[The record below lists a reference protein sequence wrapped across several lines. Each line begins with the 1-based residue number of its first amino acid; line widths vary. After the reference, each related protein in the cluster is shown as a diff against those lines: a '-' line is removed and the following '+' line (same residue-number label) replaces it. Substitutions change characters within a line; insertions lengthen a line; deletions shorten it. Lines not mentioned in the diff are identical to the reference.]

1 MPGTGFRGGS
11 PYDDPVSRRKKT
23 IVAVVAIALGA
34 VVILLPVIPGQTE
47 TSLNRVV
54 QRPPYRASARA
65 AELHRT
71 LVVADLHADT
81 LLWDRDLLARGR
93 LGHVDVPRLI
103 EGNTAVQAFTVVT
116 KVPRGMNIDR
126 NSGDSDAVLPLV
138 IAQWWPPRTWWSL
151 KERALYQARR
161 LDDAAAR
168 SAGALSVIRSARDLE
183 DYLERRRAN
192 PGVTAGFL
200 GIEGAQA
207 LEAGAE
213 DLDVLFEA
221 GFRMMSMTHFF
232 DTFAGGSAS
241 GEAKTGLSAAGL
253 AVLRRM
259 EARGMIVDLA
269 HASPALVDDILTAAT
284 RPVVVSHTGVTATCD
299 NNRNLTDAQLRR
311 IAVNGGLVGI
321 GYFEAAVCEISA
333 ASIARAIRHTAS
345 VAGIAHV
352 ALGSDFDGAT
362 VTPFD
367 ASGLVLIT
375 EALLAEGFSEQEIR
389 QIMGGNAVSLLRRLL
404 PPS

>member
-11 PYDDPVSRRKKT
+11 PYDDPVTRRTKT
-23 IVAVVAIALGA
+23 IFAVVAIALGA
-34 VVILLPVIPGQTE
+34 LVIFLPVIPGQTE

-54 QRPPYRASARA
+54 QRPPYRGSARA

-71 LVVADLHADT
+71 LVIADLHADT
-81 LLWDRDLLARGR
+81 LLWDRDLLTRGR
-93 LGHVDVPRLI
+93 LGHVDVPRLV

-126 NSGDSDAVLPLV
+126 NDGDSDAVLPLV

-151 KERALYQARR
+151 KERALHQARR
-161 LDDAAAR
+161 LDRAAAR
-168 SAGALSVIRSARDLE
+168 SGGTLSVIRSARDLQ
-183 DYLERRRAN
+183 DYLERRRTN
-192 PGVTAGFL
+192 PGTTAGFL

-213 DLDVLFEA
+213 DLDVLFDA
-221 GFRMMSMTHFF
+221 GFRMMSFTHFF

-241 GEAKTGLSAAGL
+241 GEAKTGLTGAGRD
-253 AVLRRM
+253 VLRRM

-269 HASPALVDDILTAAT
+269 HASPALVDDILAAAAK
-284 RPVVVSHTGVTATCD
+284 PVVVSHTGVTATCD
-299 NNRNLTDAQLRR
+299 NNRNLTDAQLGRL
-311 IAVNGGLVGI
+311 AANGGIIGI

-333 ASIARAIRHTAS
+333 ASIARAIRHTAD
-345 VAGIAHV
+345 VAGVEHV

-375 EALLAEGFSEQEIR
+375 EALLAEGFSEQDVR
-389 QIMGGNAVSLLRRLL
+389 LIMGGNVVSLLLRLL
-404 PPS
+404 PRS

>member
-1 MPGTGFRGGS
+1 MPRRGFRGGS
-11 PYDDPVSRRKKT
+11 PYDDPVIRRNKT

-34 VVILLPVIPGQTE
+34 VVIFLPVIPGQTE
-47 TSLNRVV
+47 MSLNRVV

-71 LVVADLHADT
+71 LVIADLHADT
-81 LLWDRDLLARGR
+81 LLWDRDLLTRGR
-93 LGHVDVPRLI
+93 LGHVDVPRLV

-126 NSGDSDAVLPLV
+126 NDGDSDAVLPLV
-138 IAQWWPPRTWWSL
+138 IAQRWPPRTWWSL
-151 KERALYQARR
+151 KERALHQARR
-161 LDDAAAR
+161 LDRAAAR
-168 SAGALSVIRSARDLE
+168 SGGTLSVIRSARDLQN
-183 DYLERRRAN
+183 YLERRRTN
-192 PGVTAGFL
+192 PGTTAGFL

-213 DLDVLFEA
+213 DLDVMFDA

-241 GEAKTGLSAAGL
+241 GETKTGLTGAGL

-269 HASPALVDDILTAAT
+269 HASPALVDDILAAAT
-284 RPVVVSHTGVTATCD
+284 RPVVVSHTGVTGTCD

-311 IAVNGGLVGI
+311 IAANGGVVGI
-321 GYFEAAVCEISA
+321 GYFEAAVCETSA
-333 ASIARAIRHTAS
+333 ASIARAIRHTAD
-345 VAGIAHV
+345 VAGIEHV

-367 ASGLVLIT
+367 ASGLVQIT
-375 EALLAEGFSEQEIR
+375 EALLAEGFSEQEVR
-389 QIMGGNAVSLLRRLL
+389 LIMGGNVVSLLLRLL
-404 PPS
+404 PRS

>member
-11 PYDDPVSRRKKT
+11 PYDHPVIRHRKT
-23 IVAVVAIALGA
+23 VLAAVAIALGA
-34 VVILLPVIPGQTE
+34 VVIFLPVIPGQTE
-47 TSLNRVV
+47 STLNRTVN
-54 QRPPYRASARA
+54 RPPYRASARA

-71 LVVADLHADT
+71 LVIADLHTDT
-81 LLWDRDLLARGR
+81 LLWDRDLLMRGR
-93 LGHVDVPRLI
+93 LGHVDVPRLV

-126 NSGDSDAVLPLV
+126 NDGNSDAVLPLV

-151 KERALYQARR
+151 KERALHQARR
-161 LDDAAAR
+161 LDGAAAR
-168 SAGALSVIRSARDLE
+168 SGGTLSVVRTATDLRNHL
-183 DYLERRRAN
+183 DRRRTH
-192 PGVTAGFL
+192 PGTTAGFL

-213 DLDVLFEA
+213 DLDVMFDA
-221 GFRMMSMTHFF
+221 GFRMMSFTHFF

-241 GEAKTGLSAAGL
+241 GEAKTGLTEAGL

-269 HASPALVDDILTAAT
+269 HASAALVDDILAAAT

-311 IAVNGGLVGI
+311 IAANGGIVGI

-333 ASIARAIRHTAS
+333 ASIARAIRHTAD
-345 VAGIAHV
+345 VAGIEHV

-389 QIMGGNAVSLLRRLL
+389 QIMGGNVVSLLLRLL
-404 PPS
+404 PR